1 MFTDTYT
8 LIPSILIGII
18 FVLTG
23 VAKVIE
29 PWKFFQHISKLRLLP
44 NFQSIRLAA
53 LIFTAL
59 ECALGLALILGV
71 FPSGII
77 SFSIILLIILTFL
90 TYWGTSTG
98 RTEDC
103 GCYNGWLNVTPIQ
116 SIILNLVY
124 IALLVFA
131 VFHENKQPTVMWQ
144 WLVVL
149 ATLVSSGALASGSL
163 EYYWRSSRPY
173 LDLTPLRANKA
184 WRAEWLGDESDAEL
198 FMSGS
203 GSKLVVFLGMKCPA
217 CKNWLNVL
225 NVVHYREDLPFVIGT
240 IALTS
245 IEEGQDFVD
254 NNGLNYPIVPI
265 EQKQQDKLGISGVPT
280 AVLIENGVIKE
291 KWVGTMPEYFIER
304 IRQGDLSYPA

>member
-1 MFTDTYT
+1 MFSN
-8 LIPSILIGII
+8 IIVFFPSILVGILFI
-18 FVLTG
+18 LTG

-29 PWKFFQHISKLRLLP
+29 PWKFIHHISKLTLLP
-44 NFQSIRLAA
+44 NFQLIRLAA
-53 LIFTAL
+53 LIVTAI

-71 FPSGII
+71 FPSVII
-77 SFSIILLIILTFL
+77 PFSIILLIILTFL

-103 GCYNGWLNVTPIQ
+103 GCYNGWLNVTPLQ

-131 VFHENKQPTVMWQ
+131 AFHNNKQPTVLWQ

-149 ATLVSSGALASGSL
+149 ATLVISGALAFGFL
-163 EYYWRSSRPY
+163 EYYLQISLPY
-173 LDLTPLRANKA
+173 IDLTPLKANRAWQAK
-184 WRAEWLGDESDAEL
+184 WLEDESDAEL
-198 FMSGS
+198 FMT

-225 NVVHYREDLPFVIGT
+225 NVVHYREDLPEVIGT
-240 IALTS
+240 FISLTS
-245 IEEGQDFVD
+245 IEEGQEFVD

-265 EQKQQDKLGISGVPT
+265 EQRQHEKFGIHTVPT
-280 AVLIENGVIKE
+280 AILLENGVIKE
-291 KWVGTMPEYFIER
+291 KWVGQMPEYFIDR